1 MNEVVEGLF
10 DIIPYSKNSL
20 FFAHLTVGFLV
31 FLDFFFFLKEAL
43 CVLETFV
50 D

>member
-10 DIIPYSKNSL
+10 DTIPYSMNSL
-20 FFAHLTVGFLV
+20 SFAHLTVGFLV
-31 FLDFFFFLKEAL
+31 FLDFFFKEAL